1 MEKAAKEVRTLT
13 EAERKR
19 LEKFKNTRGRKQPA
33 KIPARLA
40 RTSAFAPR
48 RTSLDTDSKFERL
61 YVVPGHSVIRVSG
74 RELGTQHRDTIY
86 AVFRLPHN
94 VVKTRREG
102 ASSALPWSK
111 IYETRTTWRD
121 LLVAMKRSAHTNNL
135 MTLMEVFEDIKK
147 VAFTIFEGPQ
157 EEVLRALKARDMV
170 ALGANGRGGMGSLID
185 SVEWKGL
192 TLDSEVVVRYGDW
205 SAAMLDRAKLVS
217 LNAEVQFKLK
227 SDHAKTFWPY
237 IDSMNNHFYVDE
249 DTLAALAG
257 RDLWGDKE
265 TKTTRGQFR
274 KDCKQAFDDMVRAE
288 GLASWTSE
296 VTGVGRIKKRRYL
309 YQRDPAPVVVAPA
322 VETVPAVVSA
332 AVPAVIEGT
341 PASPLSRG
349 SQIEM
354 AI

>member
-1 MEKAAKEVRTLT
+1 MEKAAKETRSLT

-40 RTSAFAPR
+40 RTSAFAPK
-48 RTSLDTDSKFERL
+48 RTLLNTDSKFERL
-61 YVVPGHSVIRVSG
+61 YVVPGHSIIKVSG

-86 AVFRLPHN
+86 AVFRLPHT
-94 VVKTRREG
+94 VVRTRREG
-102 ASSALPWSK
+102 ASQSLPWSK
-111 IYETRTTWRD
+111 IYETRTTWRE
-121 LLVAMKRSAHTNNL
+121 LLSAMKRSAHTNNL

-147 VAFTIFEGPQ
+147 VAFTIYEGPQ
-157 EEVLRALKARDMV
+157 EDVLRAYKAQDIA

-205 SAAMLDRAKLVS
+205 SATMIERAKLVS
-217 LNAEVQFKLK
+217 LNADVQFRLK

-237 IDSMNNHFYVDE
+237 IDSMNRHFYVDE

-274 KDCKQAFDDMVRAE
+274 KDCKQAFDDMVKAE
-288 GLASWTSE
+288 GILSYKVE
-296 VTGVGRIKKRRYL
+296 QTGVGRVKKRRYL
-309 YQRDPAPVVVAPA
+309 YQRDPLPTVAEPVATLPPA
-322 VETVPAVVSA
+322 ATV
-332 AVPAVIEGT
+332 
-341 PASPLSRG
+341 
-349 SQIEM
+349 QIEM
-354 AI
+354 AV

>member
-1 MEKAAKEVRTLT
+1 MEKPVKEARVLT

-48 RTSLDTDSKFERL
+48 RTLLDTDSKFERL
-61 YVVPGHSVIRVSG
+61 YVVPGHSVIKVSG

-86 AVFRLPHN
+86 AVFRLPHT
-94 VVKTRREG
+94 VVKTRRERP
-102 ASSALPWSK
+102 SSTLPWSK

-147 VAFTIFEGPQ
+147 VAFTIYEGPQ
-157 EEVLRALKARDMV
+157 EEVLRALKARDV
-170 ALGANGRGGMGSLID
+170 AALGANGRGGMGSLID

-192 TLDSEVVVRYGDW
+192 TLDSEVVVSYGDW

-249 DTLAALAG
+249 DTLASLAG

-288 GLASWTSE
+288 GLVSWTFE
-296 VTGVGRIKKRRYL
+296 MRGVGRMKKRRYL
-309 YQRDPAPVVVAPA
+309 YQRDPTPEVAASPVTPA
-322 VETVPAVVSA
+322 LEAVPEVIPPMVE
-332 AVPAVIEGT
+332 AVPAPPPKRADQME
-341 PASPLSRG
+341 L
-349 SQIEM
+349 

>member
-1 MEKAAKEVRTLT
+1 MEKTGKETRPLT

-40 RTSAFAPR
+40 RTSAFAPK
-48 RTSLDTDSKFERL
+48 RTLLTTDSKFERL
-61 YVVPGHSVIRVSG
+61 YVVPGHSIIKVSG

-86 AVFRLPHN
+86 AVFRLPHT
-94 VVKTRREG
+94 VVRTRREG
-102 ASSALPWSK
+102 ASPSLPWSK

-121 LLVAMKRSAHTNNL
+121 LLSAMKRSAHTNNL

-147 VAFTIFEGPQ
+147 VAFTIYEGPQ
-157 EEVLRALKARDMV
+157 EEVLRAYEAKDMA

-192 TLDSEVVVRYGDW
+192 TLDSEIVVRYGDW
-205 SAAMLDRAKLVS
+205 SATMMERAKLVS
-217 LNAEVQFKLK
+217 LNADVQFRLK

-237 IDSMNNHFYVDE
+237 IDSMNHHFYVDE

-257 RDLWGDKE
+257 RKLWGDEE

-288 GLASWTSE
+288 GILSYRGE
-296 VTGVGRIKKRRYL
+296 HTGIGRVKKRRYF
-309 YQRDPAPVVVAPA
+309 YQRDPLPAEAEPAAATPV
-322 VETVPAVVSA
+322 A
-332 AVPAVIEGT
+332 AAG
-341 PASPLSRG
+341 
-349 SQIEM
+349 QIEM
-354 AI
+354 AV

>member
-1 MEKAAKEVRTLT
+1 M
-13 EAERKR
+13 
-19 LEKFKNTRGRKQPA
+19 
-33 KIPARLA
+33 
-40 RTSAFAPR
+40 
-48 RTSLDTDSKFERL
+48 
-61 YVVPGHSVIRVSG
+61 SG

-102 ASSALPWSK
+102 SSLALPWSK

-147 VAFTIFEGPQ
+147 VAFTIYEGPQ
-157 EEVLRALKARDMV
+157 DEVLRALKARDV
-170 ALGANGRGGMGSLID
+170 AALGANGRGGMGSLID

-249 DTLAALAG
+249 DTLASLAG

-288 GLASWTSE
+288 GLVGWTFE
-296 VTGVGRIKKRRYL
+296 MRGVGRMKKRRYL
-309 YQRDPAPVVVAPA
+309 YQRDPTPVA
-322 VETVPAVVSA
+322 VTVPAPPATEAVPEVA
-332 AVPAVIEGT
+332 LPVIEAVPAPPPKRT
-341 PASPLSRG
+341 D
-349 SQIEM
+349 QMEM

>member
-1 MEKAAKEVRTLT
+1 M
-13 EAERKR
+13 
-19 LEKFKNTRGRKQPA
+19 
-33 KIPARLA
+33 
-40 RTSAFAPR
+40 
-48 RTSLDTDSKFERL
+48 
-61 YVVPGHSVIRVSG
+61 
-74 RELGTQHRDTIY
+74 
-86 AVFRLPHN
+86 
-94 VVKTRREG
+94 
-102 ASSALPWSK
+102 
-111 IYETRTTWRD
+111 
-121 LLVAMKRSAHTNNL
+121 
-135 MTLMEVFEDIKK
+135 
-147 VAFTIFEGPQ
+147 AFTIYEGPQ
-157 EEVLRALKARDMV
+157 EEVLRAFKARDMA

-288 GLASWTSE
+288 GLASWTFE
-296 VTGVGRIKKRRYL
+296 VTGVGRIKKRRYV
-309 YQRDPAPVVVAPA
+309 YQRDPVPEVVPPL
-322 VETVPAVVSA
+322 VE
-332 AVPAVIEGT
+332 AVPEVVPTIVSGVIEAT
-341 PASPLSRG
+341 PAPPPNRG
-349 SQIEM
+349 SQMEM